1 MAVIQGVKAH
11 QTAAQGG
18 GENSQR
24 SEFPDHSGAHEER
37 HDHSGDA
44 GGQTVDA
51 IGEVHGV
58 DAAHDDEGGEDQI
71 HDPVHCQRH
80 VDKGDIEIVGQE
92 ALIPH
97 QAQEHHRRQKL

>member
-1 MAVIQGVKAH
+1 MAVIQGVKA
-11 QTAAQGG
+11 QQAAAQGG
-18 GENSQR
+18 GENTQR
-24 SEFPDHSGAHEER
+24 GKFPDHSGTHEER

-58 DAAHDDEGGEDQI
+58 DAAHDDEGGKDQI
-71 HDPVHCQRH
+71 HDPVHRQRH
-80 VDKGDIEIVGQE
+80 VDKGDIEIVGQK

-97 QAQEHHRRQKL
+97 QAQEHHRRKKL